1 MIGEE
6 VCYRPMESL
15 IQHALYCCLCASSQY
30 LEWSSFLSLGCPFSQ
45 WFWHWIL
52 ILIWLI
58 AYPGCRPWHCSWDVL
73 PFFPM
78 SCPSGSGPGLVI
90 QTVSYISHF
99 RQLLLPSPTGPQRLI
114 YKPSHPPNCCKRLSF
129 RDYPGFV
136 ASIKQSSLPSRSR
149 PQGIGQTELINTCRT
164 LALWDNRMLW
174 ADIRLQHIEG
184 WETIW
189 MGLDPFA
196 T

>member
-1 MIGEE
+1 MRNPLPGTCPPPPGSSRVSPRTPFIKGEQPQFTKDHSQE
-6 VCYRPMESL
+6 VLTCWRGRV
-15 IQHALYCCLCASSQY
+15 
-30 LEWSSFLSLGCPFSQ
+30 LGVHIPLHREHQ
-45 WFWHWIL
+45 DGAGGGID
-52 ILIWLI
+52 
-58 AYPGCRPWHCSWDVL
+58 YPGCRPWHCSWDVL

-99 RQLLLPSPTGPQRLI
+99 RQLLLPSPTGPQRLT

-164 LALWDNRMLW
+164 LAL
-174 ADIRLQHIEG
+174 
-184 WETIW
+184 
-189 MGLDPFA
+189 
-196 T
+196 